1 MNTKNI
7 VSILAFFLI
16 WEFFARYLVPVPKT
30 IFPTF
35 TGVIWN
41 FLDKS
46 FLITLLSN
54 YSQTMLR
61 SLLGFTLGLLS
72 GLLSGLAISFK
83 HTVNDYISPIA
94 TLMFSVPSVAWV
106 PILIVLV
113 GIDEFRLPLAAT
125 FMCSYP
131 PILYGVTNALR
142 TFDRDQLDI
151 ASIYFLRHKTKYW
164 FVILPQLMIRILPLV
179 KIEAVMVWKTV
190 FVAEMLV
197 LPNGVGYLAL
207 LYASTLNMDKLIA
220 VVLVLAL
227 TLILI
232 NTLMDYFEKSFSK
245 IVGGLYER
253 RFS

>member
-1 MNTKNI
+1 MNTKNV
-7 VSILAFFLI
+7 VSILAFFLV
-16 WEFFARYLVPVPKT
+16 WEFVAGYLVPVPKA

-41 FLDKS
+41 FLDRS
-46 FLITLLSN
+46 FVITLLSN
-54 YSQTMLR
+54 YSQTILR

-72 GLLSGLAISFK
+72 GLLTGLAISLK
-83 HTVNDYISPIA
+83 HTVSDYVSPIA

-151 ASIYFLRHKTKYW
+151 ASVYCLKHRTKYW
-164 FVILPQLMIRILPLV
+164 FVILPQLMTRILPLI
-179 KIEAVMVWKTV
+179 KTEAVMVWKTV

-197 LPNGVGYLAL
+197 LPNGLGYLAL

-232 NTLMDYFEKSFSK
+232 TNLMDYFEKNFSR
-245 IVGGLYER
+245 IVGGFYER